1 MKQSTAPMPAGIDEG
16 GPSEEARHG
25 RTGGPSLSMLTSS
38 LALIGSKV
46 ATMGLGFLFWLVAA
60 RFFPPASVGLAAGAI
75 SAVML
80 CTQLA
85 LLGLGSSV
93 IVHYPAHKRR
103 PFLLLDTAFTIV
115 SASSLLAAGVFFIV
129 AATALHELRVVV
141 TEPLFALSFA
151 AMSVLGT
158 ATILLDQ
165 VSTAIRRGDQALVRA
180 AGFGLTTVALLL
192 AIAGFTH
199 TTEPAVIFSTWVGG
213 GVFACSLGAIQL
225 RRAFAP
231 YRYRPRCDRAVGR
244 GLLRV
249 GIPNHVL
256 TLTERAPG
264 LVLPIIVTELLSPST
279 NAAWYTAWMM
289 AWVVY
294 IVPIQVGMTSFAE
307 ASHRPD
313 ELRELVRHG
322 VRTSLVIGLGA
333 AALVALVARPL
344 LSILGHHY
352 AEAGATPL
360 RILLIAVVPLTIIQ
374 AYFVV
379 CRSTGRLGEA
389 IVTGLVN
396 ATCGIGGAAMGA
408 VVFGLRGMAAVWLGA
423 QLVTACWA
431 GWRLRRLIGQ
441 GTARAEV
448 RPERA
453 GNQGASIA
461 APLLPER
468 AAE

>member
-1 MKQSTAPMPAGIDEG
+1 MKQSTALIPARIDETGRSG
-16 GPSEEARHG
+16 GSRRG
-25 RTGGPSLSMLTSS
+25 RRSGPSLSMLASS

-46 ATMGLGFLFWLVAA
+46 ATMGLGFLFWVAAA
-60 RFFPPASVGLAAGAI
+60 RFFSPASVGLAAGAV

-103 PFLLLDTAFTIV
+103 PSVLLDTAFTIV
-115 SASSLLAAGVFFIV
+115 SASSLVAAGVFFIV

-158 ATILLDQ
+158 VTILLDQ

-180 AGFGLTTVALLL
+180 AAFGVTTVALLL
-192 AIAGFTH
+192 TIAGLTQ
-199 TTEPAVIFSTWVGG
+199 TTEPAVIFATWVGG
-213 GVFACSLGAIQL
+213 GVFACSLGALQL

-231 YRYRPRCDRAVGR
+231 YRYKPRWDRAVGR
-244 GLLRV
+244 ALLRV

-264 LVLPIIVTELLSPST
+264 LVLPIIVTELLSPSA
-279 NAAWYTAWMM
+279 NAAWYIAWMM

-313 ELRELVRHG
+313 ELGALVRHG
-322 VRTSLVIGLGA
+322 LRTSLAIGLGVA
-333 AALVALVARPL
+333 ALIALVAEPL

-360 RILLIAVVPLTIIQ
+360 RILLIAVVPLTVIQ
-374 AYFVV
+374 AYFVI

-389 IVTGLVN
+389 IGTGLIN
-396 ATCGIGGAAMGA
+396 ATFGIGGAAAGA
-408 VVFGLRGMAAVWLGA
+408 TVFGLHGIAAIWLGA
-423 QLVTACWA
+423 QVATACWA
-431 GWRLRRLIGQ
+431 GWRVHRLVPQ
-441 GTARAEV
+441 STK
-448 RPERA
+448 
-453 GNQGASIA
+453 
-461 APLLPER
+461 APLRHPARTGSAPISASLLFER
-468 AAE
+468 ETE

>member
-1 MKQSTAPMPAGIDEG
+1 MSRPATSMPAGVHDAGRSDE
-16 GPSEEARHG
+16 SRIARTTG
-25 RTGGPSLSMLTSS
+25 RSLSMLVSS

-60 RFFPPASVGLAAGAI
+60 RFFTPTSVGLAAGAV

-93 IVHYPAHKRR
+93 IVHYPRHKRR
-103 PFLLLDTAFTIV
+103 PSVLLDTAFTIV

-129 AATALHELRVVV
+129 AATVLHQLRVVV

-165 VSTAIRRGDQALVRA
+165 VSTAIRRGDQALARA
-180 AGFGLTTVALLL
+180 TGFGLTTVALLL
-192 AIAGFTH
+192 AVAGLTH
-199 TTEPAVIFSTWVGG
+199 TNEPAVIFSTWVAG
-213 GVFACSLGAIQL
+213 GVFACSLGALQV
-225 RRAFAP
+225 RKAFAP
-231 YRYRPRCDRAVGR
+231 YRYKPRVDRTVGG

-249 GIPNHVL
+249 GLPNHVL

-279 NAAWYTAWMM
+279 NAAWYAAWMM

-313 ELRELVRHG
+313 ELRGLVGHG
-322 VRTSLVIGLGA
+322 LRTSLALGLGSA
-333 AALVALVARPL
+333 ALIALVAP
-344 LSILGHHY
+344 
-352 AEAGATPL
+352 
-360 RILLIAVVPLTIIQ
+360 
-374 AYFVV
+374 
-379 CRSTGRLGEA
+379 
-389 IVTGLVN
+389 
-396 ATCGIGGAAMGA
+396 
-408 VVFGLRGMAAVWLGA
+408 
-423 QLVTACWA
+423 
-431 GWRLRRLIGQ
+431 
-441 GTARAEV
+441 
-448 RPERA
+448 
-453 GNQGASIA
+453 
-461 APLLPER
+461 APLPS
-468 AAE
+468 ASS